1 MPKAG
6 NTWTRDEHILEFNLY
21 SQLPFGKMHKGTPQI
36 IELAR
41 LLGRTDSSVA
51 FKLSN
56 FARLDPAL
64 QERGIRGMQHGAK
77 GEEEVWREFY
87 AHPEELA
94 FESEG
99 LLAKRLYK
107 PVEEVAEIDVKDLP
121 PEGKEREAIVR
132 VRVNQNFFRRR
143 IISAFEFRCCVTGL
157 AVRDLLVASHIVP
170 WARAY
175 FSRSFLKSAK
185 RGTRAVVCSRS
196 AAEFSTEIGSKDPV
210 HRLNPRNG
218 LCLNA
223 LHGRA
228 FDRGMMWVDNGF
240 VIRFSDRLHAAAR
253 KQEEPTLQWL
263 TGFEGKPLYLPKRFA
278 PDPEL
283 LQRHASTCAG

>member
-1 MPKAG
+1 MSSMPRPG
-6 NTWTRDEHILEFNLY
+6 DNWTRDEHILAFNLY
-21 SQLPFGKMHKGTPQI
+21 SQLPFGKMHKGTPQVKD
-36 IELAR
+36 LAR

-99 LLAKRLYK
+99 LLAARLHK
-107 PVEEVAEIDVKDLP
+107 PVEEVAAIDVKDLP

-157 AVRDLLVASHIVP
+157 VVRQS
-170 WARAY
+170 
-175 FSRSFLKSAK
+175 
-185 RGTRAVVCSRS
+185 
-196 AAEFSTEIGSKDPV
+196 
-210 HRLNPRNG
+210 
-218 LCLNA
+218 
-223 LHGRA
+223 
-228 FDRGMMWVDNGF
+228 
-240 VIRFSDRLHAAAR
+240 
-253 KQEEPTLQWL
+253 
-263 TGFEGKPLYLPKRFA
+263 
-278 PDPEL
+278 
-283 LQRHASTCAG
+283 

>member
-1 MPKAG
+1 MSSMPRPG
-6 NTWTRDEHILEFNLY
+6 DNWTRDEHVRAFNLY
-21 SQLPFGKMHKGTPQI
+21 SQLPFGKMHKGTPEVK
-36 IELAR
+36 ELAR
-41 LLGRTDSSVA
+41 LLGRTDGSVA
-51 FKLSN
+51 FKLGN

-64 QERGIRGMQHGAK
+64 QERGIVGLQHGAK

-99 LLAKRLYK
+99 LLAARLHK
-107 PVEEVAEIDVKDLP
+107 PVEEVADIEVKDLP
-121 PEGKEREAIVR
+121 PEGKERQAIVR

-157 AVRDLLVASHIVP
+157 AIRDLLVASHIVP
-170 WARAY
+170 WA
-175 FSRSFLKSAK
+175 
-185 RGTRAVVCSRS
+185 
-196 AAEFSTEIGSKDPV
+196 KDPV

-223 LHGRA
+223 LHDRA

-253 KQEEPTLQWL
+253 KQKEPTLQWL
-263 TGFEGKPLYLPKRFA
+263 TGFEGKTLCLPKRFA

-283 LQRHASTCAG
+283 LRRHARTCGA